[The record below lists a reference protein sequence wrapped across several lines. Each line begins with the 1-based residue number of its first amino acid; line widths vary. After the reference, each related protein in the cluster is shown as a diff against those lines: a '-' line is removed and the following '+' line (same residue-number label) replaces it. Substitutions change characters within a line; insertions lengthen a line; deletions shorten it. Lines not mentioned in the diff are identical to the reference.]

1 MNIVIPI
8 IIFIAIS
15 PLEVISDDSGFAL
28 SNPIGIVRTSISAS
42 KDGLTPA
49 ATLWAPTLFHQA
61 QLQGAMIGKITSA
74 NNATITV
81 NKANWKTNQ
90 LVGAYIYIQSGPLS
104 GAMLNI
110 LSNTDK
116 TLTIDN
122 QTPAFFGSG
131 LGANNGFQIIQPD
144 TLLSILGTP
153 TDGVV
158 GGTFEDFK
166 NNKTDRVMI
175 RDESAK
181 FIQTYYYDLTAKY
194 WRDAVSNQSRNN
206 LTISPLAGAIY
217 YRIGKSAMELTFT
230 GNVPTNG
237 GRFLIPEGVASH
249 SRFFPIRSTLNG
261 LGLQALPQWR
271 KSNAVN
277 ENLADRLMVQGG
289 DGIIRT
295 YWHNGINWVTAGSS
309 LNQNNTSIQEGAS
322 FFTVRSGNNP
332 PAVFS
337 MPQPY

>member
-1 MNIVIPI
+1 MNIVITI
-8 IIFIAIS
+8 LIFIATS
-15 PLEVISDDSGFAL
+15 SLKSMGDDFGFAL
-28 SNPIGIVRTSISAS
+28 SNPIGIVRSIISAS
-42 KDGLTPA
+42 KDGITPA
-49 ATLWAPTLFHQA
+49 ATLWAPTLFQQA
-61 QLQGAMIGKITSA
+61 QLQGSMLGKITSVS
-74 NNATITV
+74 NATITV
-81 NKANWKTNQ
+81 NKANWEKNK
-90 LVGAYIYIQSGPLS
+90 LVGAYIYVQSGPLS
-104 GAMLNI
+104 GAVLNI

-122 QTPAFFGSG
+122 TTLALIGSG
-131 LGANNGFQIIQPD
+131 LGSNNGFQIIQPD

-153 TDGVV
+153 KDGVV

-175 RDESAK
+175 RDEGSK
-181 FIQTYYYDLTAKY
+181 FLQTYYYDINTKH
-194 WRDAVSNQSRNN
+194 WRDAVSNQSRDD

-217 YRIGKSAMELTFT
+217 YRIGKSALELTFT
-230 GNVPTNG
+230 GNVPING

-261 LGLQALPQWR
+261 LSLHALPQWR

-277 ENLADRLMVQGG
+277 ESLADRIMVQGG

-295 YWHNGINWVTAGSS
+295 YWHNGINWVTAGTS
-309 LNQNNTSIQEGAS
+309 LNQNNTPIHEGSA
-322 FFTVRSGNNP
+322 FFTIRTGKNA

>member
-1 MNIVIPI
+1 
-8 IIFIAIS
+8 
-15 PLEVISDDSGFAL
+15 
-28 SNPIGIVRTSISAS
+28 
-42 KDGLTPA
+42 
-49 ATLWAPTLFHQA
+49 
-61 QLQGAMIGKITSA
+61 MIGKITSA
-74 NNATITV
+74 SNASITV
-81 NKANWKTNQ
+81 NKANWITNQ
-90 LVGAYIYIQSGPLS
+90 LVGAYIYIHSGSLS
-104 GAMLNI
+104 GAMLKI

-116 TLTIDN
+116 ILIIDN
-122 QTPAFFGSG
+122 QTPIIFGSG
-131 LGANNGFQIIQPD
+131 LGADNGFQIIQPD

-153 TDGVV
+153 IDGVV

-194 WRDAVSNQSRNN
+194 WRDAVSNQSRDN
-206 LTISPLAGAIY
+206 LAISPLAGAIY
-217 YRIGKSAMELTFT
+217 YRIGKSALELTFN

-249 SRFFPIRSTLNG
+249 AKFFPIQSTLNG

-271 KSNAVN
+271 KSNVVN
-277 ENLADRLMVQGG
+277 ENLADRLMIQGG

-309 LNQNNTSIQEGAS
+309 RNQNNTPIQEGAA
-322 FFTVRSGNNP
+322 FFTIRTGKNA